1 MRLLSV
7 LLGTFLAV
15 GVLVPPAASETKHF
29 RIGRSVDGRPIR
41 VVERGDLSSP
51 NRIVVVG
58 CIHGNECAGRAVIK
72 KLRKS
77 RLANDHFYL
86 IRTVNPDGSRAGTRQ
101 NGRGVDLN
109 RNFKHRWRAIGE
121 PWDTYYSGPRPWSE
135 PETRAVR
142 DFVLEIKPRITI
154 YYHQA
159 MSLVTKVG
167 GRNDRRIQRRYA
179 RRVGLPLRRLWRHG
193 TATRWQDRRLKRTT
207 AFVVELPGG
216 AMTRSAKLRHAR
228 AVKEVS
234 RMSRRGNR

>member
-1 MRLLSV
+1 MRLLSI
-7 LLGTFLAV
+7 LLGMILAV
-15 GVLVPPAASETKHF
+15 GVLVSPAGSETKRF
-29 RIGRSVDGRPIR
+29 KIGRSVDGRPIR

-58 CIHGNECAGRAVIK
+58 CIHGNECAGRAVIG

-77 RLANDHFYL
+77 RLANNHHLYL

-109 RNFKHRWRAIGE
+109 RNFEHRWRAMGE

-179 RRVGLPLRRLWRHG
+179 RRVGLPLRRLWRPG
-193 TATRWQDRRLKRTT
+193 TATRWQDRRLTRTT

-216 AMTRSAKLRHAR
+216 AMTRTAKLRHAR

-234 RMSRRGNR
+234 RMSR

>member
-15 GVLVPPAASETKHF
+15 GVFAPPAASETK
-29 RIGRSVDGRPIR
+29 RSRMGRSVDGRPIR

-51 NRIVVVG
+51 NRILVVG
-58 CIHGNECAGRAVIK
+58 CIHGNECAGRAVIRR
-72 KLRKS
+72 LRKS
-77 RLANDHFYL
+77 RLASDHFYL

-142 DFVLEIKPRITI
+142 DFVLEIRPRITI

-159 MSLVTKVG
+159 MSLVTKIG

-216 AMTRSAKLRHAR
+216 AMTRSAKRRHAR

-234 RMSRRGNR
+234 RMSR